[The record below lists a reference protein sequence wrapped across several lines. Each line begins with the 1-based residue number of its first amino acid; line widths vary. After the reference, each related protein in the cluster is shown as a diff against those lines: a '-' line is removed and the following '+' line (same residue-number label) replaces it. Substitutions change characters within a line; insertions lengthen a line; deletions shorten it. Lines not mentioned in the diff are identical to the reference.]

1 MSEPILPGG
10 LGSRWGHELYLGKGG
25 GDGEGRDGDVIL
37 ELGHGLLGL
46 L

>member
-1 MSEPILPGG
+1 MSELIIPGG
-10 LGSRWGHELYLGKGG
+10 LASRRGYELYLGKGG
-25 GDGEGRDGDVIL
+25 GDGESRDGDVIL